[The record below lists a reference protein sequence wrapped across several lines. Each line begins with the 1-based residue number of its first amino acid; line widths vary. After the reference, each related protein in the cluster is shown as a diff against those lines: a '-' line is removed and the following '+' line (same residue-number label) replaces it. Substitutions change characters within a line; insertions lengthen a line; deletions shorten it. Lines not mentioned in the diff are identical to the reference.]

1 MKNSWRVIL
10 TFSQNSLGKQFRND
24 LMMLRGYFTPS
35 KKKKKQKQRKTITN
49 TNKNKN
55 KKQTKQN
62 KNKTHTHTQKEKTCF
77 VLYLKI
83 NINAFLK
90 NNLIVNCPS
99 KELKNSIKIEVGQ
112 AVPDLLI

>member
-35 KKKKKQKQRKTITN
+35 KK
-49 TNKNKN
+49 
-55 KKQTKQN
+55 TKQN
-62 KNKTHTHTQKEKTCF
+62 KNKQKQKQKTNKTKQKPKHTHKKTCF

-90 NNLIVNCPS
+90 NNLS
-99 KELKNSIKIEVGQ
+99 KLSVQGTQK
-112 AVPDLLI
+112 